1 MRAGG
6 SAAARGGARTPML
19 AVHAVLLVLLAPAAS
34 SPAATSTAASR
45 AETQEPSG
53 NAIQQRGSTACLQ
66 CPLGACATSGSALD
80 ISVLSGSRPPRVPS
94 AIAEPSA
101 IAADPT
107 AFDHQEATLR
117 KPSLSPYRSQA
128 RSSGAARRRPT
139 IRRNDEPALSGTA
152 SSRSSVQGLA
162 PHRRLRHR
170 HRRRSPASATRRAG
184 MAPCA
189 TTGAG
194 SACTTTSAAGF
205 ARAGGRRARAAST
218 RGRGRLTTRSLQ
230 TAST

>member
-1 MRAGG
+1 MPPQ
-6 SAAARGGARTPML
+6 GAL
-19 AVHAVLLVLLAPAAS
+19 W
-34 SPAATSTAASR
+34 TSRYS
-45 AETQEPSG
+45 QEVGRP
-53 NAIQQRGSTACLQ
+53 
-66 CPLGACATSGSALD
+66 
-80 ISVLSGSRPPRVPS
+80 LSGSRPPRVPS

-101 IAADPT
+101 IAADST
-107 AFDHQEATLR
+107 AVDHQEATLR

-162 PHRRLRHR
+162 PHHRLRHR
-170 HRRRSPASATRRAG
+170 HRRRSPACATRRAG

-218 RGRGRLTTRSLQ
+218 RERGRLTTRSLQ
-230 TAST
+230 TASR

>member
-1 MRAGG
+1 MPCSSSCSHQRPQALRPQALRHPGLRPSSRAATP
-6 SAAARGGARTPML
+6 SSSVAARH
-19 AVHAVLLVLLAPAAS
+19 V
-34 SPAATSTAASR
+34 
-45 AETQEPSG
+45 QK
-53 NAIQQRGSTACLQ
+53 
-66 CPLGACATSGSALD
+66 CPLGACASSGSALD
-80 ISVLSGSRPPRVPS
+80 ISVLSGSRPPGVPS

-101 IAADPT
+101 IAT
-107 AFDHQEATLR
+107 NSTTFDHQEATLR
-117 KPSLSPYRSQA
+117 KPSLSPCRSQA

-139 IRRNDEPALSGTA
+139 IRRNGEPALSGTA

-162 PHRRLRHR
+162 PHHRLRRR

-184 MAPCA
+184 TAPCA

-194 SACTTTSAAGF
+194 SACTTTSGAGF

>member
-1 MRAGG
+1 MPPQGALWTSRYSQEAG
-6 SAAARGGARTPML
+6 RP
-19 AVHAVLLVLLAPAAS
+19 
-34 SPAATSTAASR
+34 
-45 AETQEPSG
+45 
-53 NAIQQRGSTACLQ
+53 
-66 CPLGACATSGSALD
+66 
-80 ISVLSGSRPPRVPS
+80 LSGRRPPRVPS

-101 IAADPT
+101 IAADST

-162 PHRRLRHR
+162 PHHRLRHR
-170 HRRRSPASATRRAG
+170 HRRRSPASATRTAG

-218 RGRGRLTTRSLQ
+218 RERGRLTTRSLQ